1 MKLRPYGKAR
11 RAIQLMVFVTMF
23 AIPVL
28 NLFEIYIVTGT
39 FYALNVGG
47 LGMADPAVILQTIF
61 ASGELAPPLLGS
73 LLFPVLLALL
83 LGRVWCG
90 WMCPYHFLADGVA
103 WIRSA
108 LRSQFLRK
116 TEPEILA
123 VPSAFQ
129 ANVIRYGFLLAGTAV
144 AGAIG
149 IPVLN
154 FVSAPGVL
162 STEAMIL
169 VREGAV
175 SMEFGFILFILAV
188 ELLLFPRFWCR
199 LFCPTGACLALI
211 RAPFTL
217 RVKGGTKNPK
227 APCCKD
233 NLCSPACPMG
243 LVPYRE
249 AENLLC
255 TNCARCIDACRKER
269 DSAMLGFVGFT
280 WDDR

>member
-1 MKLRPYGKAR
+1 MRFMPYGRAR
-11 RAIQLMVFVTMF
+11 SATQFVVFAAMF

-28 NLFEIYIVTGT
+28 NLFEIYFVTGT

-61 ASGELAPPLLGS
+61 ASGELAPPILGA

-90 WMCPYHFLADGVA
+90 WMCPYHLLSDGVA

-108 LRSQFLRK
+108 FRSKILRK
-116 TEPEILA
+116 TEPETLA

-129 ANVIRYGFLLAGTAV
+129 ANFIRYGFLLAGTAV

-175 SMEFGFILFILAV
+175 SVEFGFILLILVV

-199 LFCPTGACLALI
+199 LFCPTGACLALL
-211 RAPFTL
+211 RTPFTL
-217 RVKGGTKNPK
+217 RVRGGAKNPN
-227 APCCKD
+227 APCCKG

-243 LVPYRE
+243 LAPYRE

-255 TNCARCIDACRKER
+255 TNCAKCIDACREEG
-269 DSAMLGFVGFT
+269 DSGILGFVGFT
-280 WDDR
+280 RIDR